1 MAIVVRQQM
10 TQIIRVRTLANPV
23 IQFTPKPSYFMND
36 SRPFES
42 RSSPPQDKR
51 LRRLLLTGAAG
62 TLGRFLRPRLH
73 ASCGHLLLSDRSS
86 CGTLGAHESEQIC
99 DLADRAA
106 MQALL
111 QEVDGVVHLGGV
123 SVENPF
129 EQIAASNLHGVFNL
143 YEAARLNGC
152 QRIVFAS
159 SNHTIG
165 CYEQGQPLSV
175 GDQPRPDGYY
185 GVSKLFGE
193 NMAQLYW
200 DRYGIE
206 TVSLRI
212 GTATPEPEDRRALST
227 WISPDDLE
235 RLVRAALVAPGV
247 GCLTVYGVSANSAG
261 WWSDEGWSQI
271 GYVPQDNAEAW
282 RERVQGIDFAAGTP
296 MARLQGGRFLGLGP
310 FEPLPQGQP

>member
-1 MAIVVRQQM
+1 MSD
-10 TQIIRVRTLANPV
+10 
-23 IQFTPKPSYFMND
+23 F
-36 SRPFES
+36 RPFTAH
-42 RSSPPQDKR
+42 PPGPSNER
-51 LRRLLLTGAAG
+51 LQRLQRLLLTGAAG
-62 TLGRFLRPRLH
+62 TLGRMLRPRLQ
-73 ASCGHLLLSDRSS
+73 ASCELLLLSDRIS
-86 CGTLGAHESEQIC
+86 CGEIGAHENEQIC

-106 MQALL
+106 MLALL
-111 QEVDGVVHLGGV
+111 QGVDGVVHLGGV

-129 EQIAASNLHGVFNL
+129 EQVAASNLHGVFNL
-143 YEAARLNGC
+143 YEAARLSGC
-152 QRIVFAS
+152 KRIVFAS

-175 GDQPRPDGYY
+175 SDKPRPDGYY

-227 WISPDDLE
+227 WLSPNDLE
-235 RLVRAALVAPGV
+235 RLVRAALFAPDV
-247 GCLTVYGVSANSAG
+247 GCLTVYGVSANSER
-261 WWSDEGWSQI
+261 WWSAEGWDKI
-271 GYVPQDNAEAW
+271 GYAPQDNAEAW
-282 RERVQGIDFAAGTP
+282 RERVQGIDFAAGSP

-310 FEPLPQGQP
+310 FEPQAQPQP